1 MADDIRIVEADSRAL
16 RDEFI
21 RFPLRLYRDDPHY
34 VAPLLI
40 ERREFLDPAK
50 NPFFSGARVKLFL
63 AFRGAEV
70 VGRISTCI
78 YFAHNETHREQVGFF
93 GFFDTIDDEAV
104 AHALLKVALI
114 TVKQEGMTAL
124 RGPASFSTNHECGFL
139 YQGFESPPV
148 VMMPYNRPYQIRFA
162 ESFGL
167 TKVMDLYAY
176 LLKSDVGLSERVA
189 RIAEKVAQRS
199 GITVRPLNLRRFDDE
214 VEVIKDLY
222 DRAWE
227 NNWGFVKMSDAEFRH
242 TAKQMK
248 QILEPNLALIAEVDG
263 APVGFSLSLPNIN
276 QALAY
281 LDGTLLPT
289 GVLKLLWHTKVRNKI
304 DGVRTLIMG
313 VIPDYQKRGV
323 DNLLHVRTWR
333 NGVARGYYW
342 SELSWVLETNQLMRS
357 IATNLGAEEY
367 KTYRMM
373 EMAI

>member
-34 VAPLLI
+34 VAPLI
-40 ERREFLDPAK
+40 VERREFLDPAK
-50 NPFFSGARVKLFL
+50 NPFFAGARVKLFL
-63 AFRGAEV
+63 AYRGAAV

-78 YFAHNETHREQVGFF
+78 YFAHNETHNEQVGFF
-93 GFFDTIDDEAV
+93 GFFDTIEDEAV

-124 RGPASFSTNHECGFL
+124 RGPASFSTNHECGL
-139 YQGFESPPV
+139 LCQGFDSPPV
-148 VMMPYNRPYQIRFA
+148 VMMPYNRPYQVRFA

-167 TKVMDLYAY
+167 TKAMDLFAY
-176 LLKSDVGLSERVA
+176 LLKSDIGLSERVA
-189 RIAEKVAQRS
+189 RIAEKAAQRS
-199 GITVRPLNLRRFDDE
+199 GITVRPLNMKRFADE
-214 VEVIKDLY
+214 VDVIKDLY

-227 NNWGFVKMSDAEFRH
+227 HNWGFVKMSDAEFRH

-248 QILEPNLALIAEVDG
+248 QILEPELALIAEANG
-263 APVGFSLSLPNIN
+263 SAVGFSLSLPNIN

-289 GVLKLLWHTKVRNKI
+289 GMLKLLWHTKVRNKI

-313 VIPDYQKRGV
+313 VIPEYQKRGV

-357 IATNLGAEEY
+357 IARNLGAEEY